1 MADTELEEPVLMG
14 KKFNFEDDD
23 NIEHIDKANPIT
35 TFRKM
40 LANNRK
46 DLVDVAV
53 KQLSEL
59 IEEKAFS
66 AISK

>member
-53 KQLSEL
+53 K
-59 IEEKAFS
+59 
-66 AISK
+66 